1 MERKK
6 KYAGV
11 RLNKKEVAKVA
22 DILGAESYK
31 TMDFQ
36 CVVPNGVIY
45 MVKILEAA
53 DYIREQKFK
62 FYDNPKLQRKEGES
76 VNGWMERIVEDC
88 AKLPASEL
96 KRAMSAL
103 ISAASSDSADSV
115 RRSIRLTCN

>member
-45 MVKILEAA
+45 MVKI
-53 DYIREQKFK
+53 R
-62 FYDNPKLQRKEGES
+62 PK
-76 VNGWMERIVEDC
+76 I
-88 AKLPASEL
+88 ATIL
-96 KRAMSAL
+96 K
-103 ISAASSDSADSV
+103 
-115 RRSIRLTCN
+115 